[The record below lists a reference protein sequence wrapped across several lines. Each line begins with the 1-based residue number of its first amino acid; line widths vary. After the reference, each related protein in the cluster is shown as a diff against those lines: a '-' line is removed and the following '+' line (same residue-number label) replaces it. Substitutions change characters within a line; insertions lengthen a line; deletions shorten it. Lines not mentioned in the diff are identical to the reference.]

1 MSEKPVKTET
11 TVKTFDAE
19 GNMLTETVTTVV
31 RTDTAGG
38 DDAPGLYI

>member
-19 GNMLTETVTTVV
+19 DNLLSETVTTVV
-31 RTDTAGG
+31 RTDATS
-38 DDAPGLYI
+38 DADRPGLYL